1 METRIAA
8 KKLFYIKDKNVL
20 LLKITCLFWLIA
32 KLMSW
37 KIWTTYRSLPTA
49 PLFEWFDHLPAVMHT
64 ILFVLSL
71 LLIIVLFFRQ
81 NTFLL
86 TGLLVVEVLSCL
98 LDQSRWLP
106 WEYLYIFIIFIFI
119 VNAASPKYIAPCIA
133 FLLISTYFYSG
144 LCKLNEGFLN
154 VVWTNMILTRFLR
167 VPANI
172 SGQSWLH
179 YSGYLL
185 GLMELLAG
193 MGLVFVKTQVRSAK
207 ILIVMHLCVLLL
219 LGPFGFQG
227 YEVLWPW
234 NTAMILFLYFVFLEN
249 KDGVFVFQT
258 ITYRWNKLVLVCWGI
273 LPVLSFW
280 GYWDKNL
287 SSNLFSANLPGMIIC
302 VRDTSACRQLQRFC
316 YKKDSRNI
324 CNGQAKID
332 IQTWARLETNVSVY
346 PEMRVYKIIQE
357 KLAKQYGQAGFSF
370 VYFTAWNKKQ

>member
-1 METRIAA
+1 MAGLKT
-8 KKLFYIKDKNVL
+8 LFFDEDKNVL
-20 LLKITCLFWLIA
+20 LLKITCLFWLVA

-37 KIWTTYRSLPTA
+37 RIWTTYRSLPTA
-49 PLFEWFDHLPAVMHT
+49 PLFEWFDHISPIIHT

-71 LLIIVLFFRQ
+71 LSILTLFFRR
-81 NTFLL
+81 NIVLL
-86 TGLLVVEVLSCL
+86 TGLLIIEVLSCL
-98 LDQSRWLP
+98 LDQSRCLP
-106 WEYLYIFIIFIFI
+106 WEYLYVFIIFVFI
-119 VNAASPKYIAPCIA
+119 VNSAGPKYIAPCVG

-167 VPANI
+167 VTANI
-172 SGQSWLH
+172 SDQSGVH
-179 YSGYLL
+179 YSGYLF

-193 MGLVFVKTQVRSAK
+193 IGLFFVKTQVRSAQV
-207 ILIVMHLCVLLL
+207 LIVMRLGVLLL

-234 NTAMILFLYFVFLEN
+234 NAAMILFLYFIFLKN
-249 KDGVFVFQT
+249 KEDVLVFQA
-258 ITYRWNKLVLVCWGI
+258 ITQRWNKLILICWGF
-273 LPVLSFW
+273 LPLLSFW

-324 CNGQAKID
+324 CKGQAKID

-346 PEMRVYKIIQE
+346 PEMRVYKIIQD
-357 KLAKQYGQAGFSF
+357 KLAKQYAAAGFSF
-370 VYFTAWNKKQ
+370 VYFTGWNKKQ